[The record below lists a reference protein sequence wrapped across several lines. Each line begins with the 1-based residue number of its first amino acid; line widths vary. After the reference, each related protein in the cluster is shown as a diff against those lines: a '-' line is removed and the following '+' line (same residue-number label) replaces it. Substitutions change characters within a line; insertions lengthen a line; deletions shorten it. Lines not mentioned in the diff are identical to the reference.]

1 MAADLGLADHV
12 GVTPP
17 AVADLPRLVATS
29 QPPKTLAVLGA
40 SRRAVGLLEAV
51 AARTPWRIRSAS
63 PESHDP
69 REMTELALRPD
80 VSAVLV
86 GASDPPGPDE
96 RGWLDDLAGLVGA
109 VARRRPELR
118 VVLAG
123 PVSDRTG
130 WAEGFGASIESAG
143 ERVSQAPALGL
154 RSGPDEPL
162 REILERLLPDSTG
175 TRHTAV
181 RAVLSLADALDR
193 RIEVLDIGLDGG
205 LRAMATP
212 GVADQGPVAVAVR
225 TAQAALVPADVN
237 DAAIEAVLAWTT
249 GSLDRHRMGDRL
261 LDLRAQPWADAS
273 GEGARLRLAAARAA
287 LSRLVARS
295 TDIGAMASPDLTI
308 IAGGAFAVA
317 PARAVALAIADTVR
331 RPGATQLAMDHARLL
346 GPIGTIDDPD
356 ERRDLIADL
365 ADDLLAPIGSLVV
378 VASVAASRRNAARAG
393 RLTLDGDRHGR
404 HELSAGEVSVRRAGA
419 GRPRPGDARVPRRGA
434 GRAPCEA
441 GRGARVR
448 RRRRAGHRSAR
459 RAASPARTARPAP
472 RRPGRLG
479 RARLAGRRTMS
490 DTAMTATDAAELTV
504 GRRLGFALLSP
515 RTLVVS
521 PIDAFFGLHPGD
533 RALVKTG
540 EAVGRG
546 QPIVEHYRD
555 PGRSC
560 TGAMARPTGPGRLAS
575 AGPSRPADPTSA
587 R

>member
-1 MAADLGLADHV
+1 MTTVPRALLAIDAGSATTSVALLGKPGDRWRLLGAISGPAGTSPDALAEILATRLVAADLGLADHV
-12 GVTPP
+12 GVDPLS
-17 AVADLPRLVATS
+17 VGDLPRLEATS
-29 QPPKTLAVLGA
+29 LPPRTLAVLGA

-51 AARTPWRIRSAS
+51 AARTPWQIRVAS

-86 GASDPPGPDE
+86 GAGDPPGPDE

-109 VARRRPELR
+109 VARRRPELH

-123 PVSDRTG
+123 PVAERTG

-143 ERVSQAPALGL
+143 PRVSQAPALGL

-162 REILERLLPDSTG
+162 REILERLLPETSD

-193 RIEVLDIGLDGG
+193 RLELLDIGLDGG

-212 GVADQGPVAVAVR
+212 GVADRGPVAVAVR
-225 TAQAALVPADVN
+225 TAAAALVPVDVT
-237 DAAIEAVLAWTT
+237 DAAVDAVLAWTT

-295 TDIGAMASPDLTI
+295 ADIGAMASPDLTI

-317 PARAVALAIADTVR
+317 PARAVALAVADTVR
-331 RPGATQLAMDHARLL
+331 RAGATQLAIDHARLL

-365 ADDLLAPIGSLVV
+365 ADDLLAPIGSLIVV
-378 VASVAASRRNAARAG
+378 GSVPASRRSAARAG
-393 RLTLDGDRHGR
+393 RLTLDGDRQGR
-404 HELSAGEVSVRRAGA
+404 HELTGGEVAFI
-419 GRPRPGDARVPRRGA
+419 D
-434 GRAPCEA
+434 
-441 GRGARVR
+441 
-448 RRRRAGHRSAR
+448 
-459 RAASPARTARPAP
+459 
-472 RRPGRLG
+472 
-479 RARLAGRRTMS
+479 LA
-490 DTAMTATDAAELTV
+490 
-504 GRRLGFALLSP
+504 
-515 RTLVVS
+515 
-521 PIDAFFGLHPGD
+521 PGD
-533 RALVKTG
+533 RALATLDFRDAVRVGHRAKRVAVSVSGGVAGLAIDMRDVPLRLPERRDRRRAALAAWG
-540 EAVGRG
+540 ELAW
-546 QPIVEHYRD
+546 
-555 PGRSC
+555 PGDER
-560 TGAMARPTGPGRLAS
+560 
-575 AGPSRPADPTSA
+575 
-587 R
+587 